1 MRYLLVAFGLLA
13 GAAHAEG
20 GADPDWPCIQRK
32 QPHLSLGQM
41 WTGPEPDPAARDLAQ
56 GGMAFLNRQT
66 YSFPP
71 FHGAKIVATVLN
83 TPELRAEWIAEL
95 EEVRGGMLR
104 LRKQLADELAQL
116 SGSDRFAFIAEHR
129 GMFSRLG
136 ASPEVV
142 QKIKDE
148 FAIYMVGDSRLNIA
162 GLNDT
167 TVPILARAI
176 IEAGI

>member
-1 MRYLLVAFGLLA
+1 MNFEFPLTELPAVMRGPRVERRRVLVGGSAYWGTVVEDGPEQGLLRL
-13 GAAHAEG
+13 
-20 GADPDWPCIQRK
+20 DDTRVV
-32 QPHLSLGQM
+32 
-41 WTGPEPDPAARDLAQ
+41 DPATVQHLPPVAPSKIIARNAGIKRILAK
-56 GGMAFLNRQT
+56 
-66 YSFPP
+66 P
-71 FHGAKIVATVLN
+71 VAGYTLK
-83 TPELRAEWIAEL
+83 TT
-95 EEVRGGMLR
+95 
-104 LRKQLADELAQL
+104 LADELAQL
-116 SGSDRFAFIAEHR
+116 SGSDRFAFIAQHR